1 LQLSTQIMIAGTALI
16 QERSA
21 ALIPFTANQV
31 VNVLLGFFLRHNPDY
46 FI

>member
-1 LQLSTQIMIAGTALI
+1 MIAGTALI

-31 VNVLLGFFLRHNPDY
+31 TIVLFEGF
-46 FI
+46 